1 MHLKMETG
9 LCSLLLLLL
18 LLELVLVKIVVNV
31 MKVVVVVVTCGGSDV
46 TLTFPKVSEACSV
59 CVNSFFLFLLVIFGC
74 ACSCVLC
81 VCAKH
86 VCITRPVTGTH
97 ITYNININ
105 TSHITLIVF
114 ID

>member
-1 MHLKMETG
+1 ML
-9 LCSLLLLLL
+9 SAA
-18 LLELVLVKIVVNV
+18 LVVIVTHFATTIIHSGEAVIV
-31 MKVVVVVVTCGGSDV
+31 FVVVTCGGSDV